1 MHSSDWLDIVYSC
14 FHKRLLVPTPVK
26 SDFVPQDLSLKCDR
40 EKTGAWS
47 SFSSML
53 AILLASDRLTFNE
66 LSNEARIL

>member
-40 EKTGAWS
+40 EKNWGLKLVL
-47 SFSSML
+47 FN
-53 AILLASDRLTFNE
+53 ASDTFS
-66 LSNEARIL
+66 L